1 MQTLFDENGMLNIA
15 DIVADHPSYK
25 AIMEDGIVTDKELKE
40 QSDATIASLRKL
52 QTLCNEE
59 QQNAI
64 LEAISEM
71 SVLFAAYHNYELQNL
86 RK

>member
-1 MQTLFDENGMLNIA
+1 
-15 DIVADHPSYK
+15 
-25 AIMEDGIVTDKELKE
+25 MEDGIVTDQELKR
-40 QSDATIASLRKL
+40 QAKAAIASLRRL

-64 LEAISEM
+64 LEAMTEM
-71 SVLFAAYHNYELQNL
+71 SVLFAAYHNYELQEI